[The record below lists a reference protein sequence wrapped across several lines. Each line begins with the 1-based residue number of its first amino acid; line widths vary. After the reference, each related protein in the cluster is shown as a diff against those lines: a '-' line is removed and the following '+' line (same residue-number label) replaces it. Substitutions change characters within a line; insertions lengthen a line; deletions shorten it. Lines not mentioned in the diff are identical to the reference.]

1 MHRKNVVAVVV
12 ATLILGLSVS
22 ARAQTPTPP
31 APAAAS
37 VTCEVVQVNGTYLVV
52 KLRSGDLQVFN
63 VNPERTF
70 LVDGTS
76 LTVHQLK
83 PGTIL
88 TVTYTSTLPAGAPVT
103 TVTGKVWYV
112 SGHTVILT
120 LPDGTNQS
128 YNVPPSFEFVVNDK
142 PMSLQDLRKGMKV
155 TAKKIPQPPAVAFR
169 DDIVITGTTRK

>member
-1 MHRKNVVAVVV
+1 MHRKNAVAVAVV
-12 ATLILGLSVS
+12 TLMLDLSVS
-22 ARAQTPTPP
+22 ARAQTPTPA
-31 APAAAS
+31 APVAAS

-52 KLRSGDLQVFN
+52 KLRSGELQVFN
-63 VNPERTF
+63 VSPERKF
-70 LVDGTS
+70 IVDGMP
-76 LTVHQLK
+76 LTVDHLK

-88 TVTYTSTLPAGAPVT
+88 TVAYTSTLPAGAPVT

-128 YNVPPSFEFVVNDK
+128 FNVPPSFEFVVNDK
-142 PMSLQDLRKGMKV
+142 PMSVGDLRKGMKV